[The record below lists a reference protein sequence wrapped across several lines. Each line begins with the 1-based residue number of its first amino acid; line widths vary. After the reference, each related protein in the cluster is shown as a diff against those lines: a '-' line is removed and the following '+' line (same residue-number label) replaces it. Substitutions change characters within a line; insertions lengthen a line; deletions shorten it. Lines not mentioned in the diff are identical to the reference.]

1 LAGYFKGLQV
11 IEIQTNRSGEIAPVM
26 LEWDSM
32 KRPEIASHRI
42 LVVDDD
48 EDALSIFQEIL
59 KGYKVDSFTSPE
71 KALKSIRE
79 HEYGLLLSDY
89 QMPEMNGVEFFKR
102 AIEIQ
107 PRAKRILV
115 SAFAGLVDSEQ
126 IWNQARVHRIIA
138 KPFKPKELSDTV
150 QSALLEVV
158 IEEENEKL
166 RRLALTDPVTGASNQ
181 RYFWDRL
188 RAELS
193 RAKRFTRPLTVIL
206 FDVDNF
212 KKVNDEKGHLEGDSV
227 LTKVAET
234 LNRESRQM
242 DIVARYGGDEF
253 ALILPEIEGDN
264 ALKIATRLSQKVNE
278 DAGVSISGGVACFPV
293 SRTERELVANAD
305 GVLLRIKKEG
315 KGKVELYS
323 DPST

>member
-1 LAGYFKGLQV
+1 M
-11 IEIQTNRSGEIAPVM
+11 NRPDLS
-26 LEWDSM
+26 
-32 KRPEIASHRI
+32 SHRV
-42 LVVDDD
+42 LVLDDD
-48 EDALSIFQEIL
+48 EDALVAFTENL
-59 KGYKVDSFTSPE
+59 KGYQIDTFTSPVE
-71 KALKSIRE
+71 ALKSVRAN
-79 HEYGLLLSDY
+79 EYGVLLSDL
-89 QMPEMNGVEFFKR
+89 QMPVMNGVEFFKQ

-126 IWNQARVHRIIA
+126 IWNQARVHRVIA

-150 QSALLEVV
+150 QSALLELA

-206 FDVDNF
+206 FDIDDF
-212 KKVNDEKGHLEGDSV
+212 KKVNDEKGHLEGDSI
-227 LTKVAET
+227 LSKVAET
-234 LNRESRQM
+234 LSRECRQM

-253 ALILPEIEGDN
+253 ALILPEIEGEN
-264 ALKIATRLSQKVNE
+264 ALRIATRLSEKIKE
-278 DAGVSISGGVACFPV
+278 DSGISVSGGIACFPL
-293 SRTERELVANAD
+293 SRSERELVANAD

-323 DPST
+323 DLPS

>member
-1 LAGYFKGLQV
+1 MAFGL
-11 IEIQTNRSGEIAPVM
+11 TY
-26 LEWDSM
+26 LEAINKMTPSNDYVGISLM
-32 KRPEIASHRI
+32 KRPDLTTHRI
-42 LVVDDD
+42 LVLDDD
-48 EDALSIFQEIL
+48 EDALSAFQQNL
-59 KGYKVDSFTSPE
+59 TGYNVDIFTSPAE
-71 KALKSIRE
+71 ALKSVRE
-79 HEYGLLLSDY
+79 NEYGVLLSDY
-89 QMPEMNGVEFFKR
+89 QMPEMNGVEFFKQ

-150 QSALLEVV
+150 HAALLEIV

-212 KKVNDEKGHLEGDSV
+212 KKVNDEKGHLEGDNI

-234 LNRESRQM
+234 LNRECRQM

-253 ALILPEIEGDN
+253 ALILPEIEGEG
-264 ALKIATRLSQKVNE
+264 ALAIASRLSEKVKE
-278 DAGVSISGGVACFPV
+278 DTGISVSGGVACFPL
-293 SRTERELVANAD
+293 SRSERELVANAD

-323 DPST
+323 DPSS